1 MLYTFTHY
9 ATLYELYVGL
19 LRALIAVA
27 VALSMLISVDRI
39 YKVCHPTPSATHCL
53 VDIPGSTFLS
63 RMCAPAGPDV
73 PQNSCKDEIDGQEAG
88 A

>member
-39 YKVCHPTPSATHCL
+39 YKVCSAYLTSATQCL
-53 VDIPGSTFLS
+53 LNIPGSAVLRLMS
-63 RMCAPAGPDV
+63 VCAGPSI
-73 PQNSCKDEIDGQEAG
+73 P
-88 A
+88 

>member
-39 YKVCHPTPSATHCL
+39 YKVRLLSLRSATQCL
-53 VDIPGSTFLS
+53 VDNPGNAFLRLIS
-63 RMCAPAGPDV
+63 ACAGPHL
-73 PQNSCKDEIDGQEAG
+73 PQG
-88 A
+88 ARQN

>member
-39 YKVCHPTPSATHCL
+39 YKVCSAYLTSATQCL
-53 VDIPGSTFLS
+53 VDNPGSVVLRLMS
-63 RMCAPAGPDV
+63 ACAGPRISQSARQD
-73 PQNSCKDEIDGQEAG
+73 
-88 A
+88 

>member
-39 YKVCHPTPSATHCL
+39 YKVRLLS
-53 VDIPGSTFLS
+53 STFRNAMLGGQSWQRVSETYLCLCRSSSTSRCTPELS
-63 RMCAPAGPDV
+63 
-73 PQNSCKDEIDGQEAG
+73 
-88 A
+88 

>member
-19 LRALIAVA
+19 LRGLIAVA

-39 YKVCHPTPSATHCL
+39 YKVCSL
-53 VDIPGSTFLS
+53 LL
-63 RMCAPAGPDV
+63 
-73 PQNSCKDEIDGQEAG
+73 PQRIAWWTTLAAQF
-88 A
+88 

>member
-39 YKVCHPTPSATHCL
+39 YKVRLLSFTFRNAMLGGHSWQRVPETHLCL
-53 VDIPGSTFLS
+53 CRSSSTSRCTQGLS
-63 RMCAPAGPDV
+63 
-73 PQNSCKDEIDGQEAG
+73 
-88 A
+88 